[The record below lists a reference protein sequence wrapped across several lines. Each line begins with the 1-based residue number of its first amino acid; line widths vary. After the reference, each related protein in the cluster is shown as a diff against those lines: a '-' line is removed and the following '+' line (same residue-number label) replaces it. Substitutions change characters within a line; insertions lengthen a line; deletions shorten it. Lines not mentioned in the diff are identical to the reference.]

1 APGAGPRRRARG
13 RRRMTA
19 PPSPRGTA
27 PPRSARGARPRP
39 GGTAR
44 ARRREA
50 AALVMP
56 SLLPILVLSV
66 APLVMG
72 IALAFT
78 DARLVRRPDYE
89 FVGVDNFV
97 RLLDNS
103 YFWESFRIGM
113 AWAVSVTLLQLV
125 AAMGLALLLDA
136 GLRFQGLTRVLALIP
151 WAMPPVVVAIMWQM
165 IYSPNAGPLN
175 AALGAL
181 GLPDDVNWLA
191 DFSTALPAVV
201 VVGVW
206 VGMPQTTVTLLAGL
220 QQIPSELHEAAAM
233 DGAGAWRR
241 FTGVTLPGLRPIV
254 ASITSLNFIW
264 NFNSFSLVYVLTEGG
279 PGGRTMLP
287 MLFTYL
293 EAFKNRNI
301 GYAAA
306 MGMVLVIVVVLLL
319 ALYLRSQFRDDREG
333 KVG

>member
-1 APGAGPRRRARG
+1 MTAVTSPRPPTPASRPG
-13 RRRMTA
+13 RRRG
-19 PPSPRGTA
+19 PSGLD
-27 PPRSARGARPRP
+27 
-39 GGTAR
+39 R

-66 APLVMG
+66 APLLMG
-72 IALAFT
+72 VLLAFT
-78 DARLVRRPDYE
+78 DAELVRQPDYQ
-89 FVGVDNFV
+89 FVGVDNFT
-97 RLLDNS
+97 RLAGNS
-103 YFWESFRIGM
+103 LFWDSFRIGM
-113 AWAVSVTLLQLV
+113 TWAIAVTLLQLV
-125 AAMGLALLLDA
+125 AALGLALLLNS
-136 GLRFQGLTRVLALIP
+136 GLRLQSLTRVLALIP
-151 WAMPPVVVAIMWQM
+151 WAMPPVVVAIMWKM

-175 AALGAL
+175 AFLGSL
-181 GLPDDVNWLA
+181 GLPDDINWLA
-191 DFSTALPAVV
+191 DFSTALPAVI

-220 QQIPSELHEAAAM
+220 QQIPPELNEAASM

-241 FTGVTLPGLRPIV
+241 FWAVTMPSLRPIV
-254 ASITSLNFIW
+254 TSITSLNFIW

-306 MGMVLVIVVVLLL
+306 MGVVLVVVVVLLL
-319 ALYLRSQFRDDREG
+319 AVYLRSQFRDDRAETKKKEG
-333 KVG
+333 

>member
-1 APGAGPRRRARG
+1 MTAPTTPGTAAGPTAPAPRPAQVRRRGGLERG
-13 RRRMTA
+13 RRR
-19 PPSPRGTA
+19 
-27 PPRSARGARPRP
+27 
-39 GGTAR
+39 
-44 ARRREA
+44 EA
-50 AALVMP
+50 IALVMP

-78 DARLVRRPDYE
+78 DARLVRHPDYE
-89 FVGVDNFV
+89 FVGLDNFV
-97 RLLDNS
+97 RLADNS
-103 YFWESFRIGM
+103 FFWDSFRIGLI
-113 AWAVSVTLLQLV
+113 WAVSVTLLQLV
-125 AAMGLALLLDA
+125 LALGLAQLLDS
-136 GLRFQGLTRVLALIP
+136 GLRLQGLTRVLALIP
-151 WAMPPVVVAIMWQM
+151 WAMPPVVVAIMWKM

-175 AALGAL
+175 AFLGAI
-181 GLPDDVNWLA
+181 GLPDDINWLA
-191 DFSTALPAVV
+191 DFSTALPAVI

-220 QQIPSELHEAAAM
+220 QQIPGELHEAASM

-241 FTGVTLPGLRPIV
+241 FTAVTWPSLRPIV

-306 MGMVLVIVVVLLL
+306 MGVVLVVVVVLLL
-319 ALYLRSQFRDDREG
+319 AVYLRSQFRDDRASKKG
-333 KVG
+333 

>member
-1 APGAGPRRRARG
+1 MSAPTLAGDPRRAALRPDRG
-13 RRRMTA
+13 PVRRT
-19 PPSPRGTA
+19 
-27 PPRSARGARPRP
+27 
-39 GGTAR
+39 GGMAR
-44 ARRREA
+44 AKRREA
-50 AALVMP
+50 IVLVMP

-72 IALAFT
+72 VALAFT
-78 DARLVRRPDYE
+78 DARLVRQPDYQ

-97 RLLDNS
+97 RLADNS
-103 YFWESFRIGM
+103 FFWDSFRIGM
-113 AWAVSVTLLQLV
+113 IWAVSVTLLQLV
-125 AAMGLALLLDA
+125 AAMGLALLLNS
-136 GLRFQGLTRVLALIP
+136 GLRLQGLTRVLALIP

-175 AALGAL
+175 AFLGAL
-181 GLPDDVNWLA
+181 GLPDDINWLA
-191 DFSTALPAVV
+191 DFSTALPAVI

-220 QQIPSELHEAAAM
+220 QQIPDELHEAAAM

-241 FTGVTLPGLRPIV
+241 FTAVTLPSLRPIIT
-254 ASITSLNFIW
+254 SITSLNFIW

-306 MGMVLVIVVVLLL
+306 MGVVLVVVVVLLL
-319 ALYLRSQFRDDREG
+319 AIYLRSQFRSE
-333 KVG
+333 KES

>member
-1 APGAGPRRRARG
+1 
-13 RRRMTA
+13 MTA

-27 PPRSARGARPRP
+27 PPRPARGARPRP
-39 GGTAR
+39 GGAAR

-113 AWAVSVTLLQLV
+113 VWAVSVTLLQLV

-181 GLPDDVNWLA
+181 GLPGDVNWLA

-319 ALYLRSQFRDDREG
+319 AFYLRSQFRDDREG

>member
-1 APGAGPRRRARG
+1 MTTTPLDTGTRPPAPPPPSERRPRRR
-13 RRRMTA
+13 
-19 PPSPRGTA
+19 
-27 PPRSARGARPRP
+27 
-39 GGTAR
+39 GGLES

-72 IALAFT
+72 VVLAFT

-89 FVGVDNFV
+89 FVGIDNFT
-97 RLLDNS
+97 RLAGNS
-103 YFWESFRIGM
+103 FFWDSFRIGM
-113 AWAVSVTLLQLV
+113 IWAISVTLLQLV
-125 AAMGLALLLDA
+125 LALGLAQLLNS
-136 GLRFQGLTRVLALIP
+136 GLRLQGLTRVLALIP
-151 WAMPPVVVAIMWQM
+151 WAMPPVVVAIMWKM

-175 AALGAL
+175 AVLGSL
-181 GLPDDVNWLA
+181 GLPDDINWLA
-191 DFSTALPAVV
+191 DFSTALPAVIL
-201 VVGVW
+201 VGVW

-220 QQIPSELHEAAAM
+220 QQIPAELHEAASM

-241 FTGVTLPGLRPIV
+241 FTAVTWPSLRPIV
-254 ASITSLNFIW
+254 TSITSLNFIW

-306 MGMVLVIVVVLLL
+306 MGVVLVVVVVLLL
-319 ALYLRSQFRDDREG
+319 AVYLRSQFRDDRIEKKG
-333 KVG
+333 